1 MDSTDKDDVVY
12 AISKV
17 EQAVETVDARLEDL
31 TNEVRR
37 IDMGIGGSSGILDLL
52 NQLNKNLLDGLY
64 QLNKNLTVIK
74 WLVGALLL
82 VAVFVL
88 LKK

>member
-17 EQAVETVDARLEDL
+17 EQAVETVDVRLEDL
-31 TNEVRR
+31 TNEVRK

-52 NQLNKNLLDGLY
+52 H

-74 WLVGALLL
+74 WLLGALLL
-82 VAVFVL
+82 VAVFAL

>member
-31 TNEVRR
+31 TNEVRK
-37 IDMGIGGSSGILDLL
+37 IDMSIGGSSGILDLL
-52 NQLNKNLLDGLY
+52 NQLNKNL
-64 QLNKNLTVIK
+64 TVIK
-74 WLVGALLL
+74 WLLGALLL

>member
-1 MDSTDKDDVVY
+1 MSDKDDIEY

-17 EQAVETVDARLEDL
+17 EQEVSDVESGIRELSNDL
-31 TNEVRR
+31 TR
-37 IDMGIGGSSGILDLL
+37 IDNGIGGPGGIIPWLD
-52 NQLNKNLLDGLY
+52 

-74 WLVGALLL
+74 WLLGALLL

>member
-17 EQAVETVDARLEDL
+17 EQAVETVDVRLEDL
-31 TNEVRR
+31 TNEVRK

-52 NQLNKNLLDGLY
+52 H

-74 WLVGALLL
+74 WLLGALLL
-82 VAVFVL
+82 VTVLIL

>member
-12 AISKV
+12 AINTV
-17 EQAVETVDARLEDL
+17 EQAVGFVDASLKDL
-31 TNEVRR
+31 TNEVRK
-37 IDMGIGGSSGILDLL
+37 IDMGIGGSSGI
-52 NQLNKNLLDGLY
+52 LDGLY

-74 WLVGALLL
+74 WLLGALLL
-82 VAVFVL
+82 VTVFIL

>member
-1 MDSTDKDDVVY
+1 MSDKDDIEY

-17 EQAVETVDARLEDL
+17 EHEVDSVGANIQDL

-52 NQLNKNLLDGLY
+52 NQLNKNL
-64 QLNKNLTVIK
+64 TAIK
-74 WLVGALLL
+74 WLLGALLL
-82 VAVFVL
+82 AAVFVF